1 MPTKMVSHEEQGS
14 AKVLPCLTGAAP
26 PHTGTIAGTLM
37 WRHTYVYQGLM
48 HWFPEYNANTQAQLP
63 TRL

>member
-14 AKVLPCLTGAAP
+14 AKVLMFDWSGPT
-26 PHTGTIAGTLM
+26 
-37 WRHTYVYQGLM
+37 TYRYNSRYPDVATYIYQGLM